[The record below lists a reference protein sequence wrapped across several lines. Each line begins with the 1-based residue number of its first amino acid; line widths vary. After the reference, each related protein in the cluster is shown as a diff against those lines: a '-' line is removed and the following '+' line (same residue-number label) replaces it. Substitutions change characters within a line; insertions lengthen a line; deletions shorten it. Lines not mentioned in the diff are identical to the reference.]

1 VSNLLATAVRI
12 GQSLGLDRE
21 ATSHTPFET
30 ELRRRTWYS
39 ISILDVQA
47 AFDSGSYSALANGVY
62 FKGTPLHINDADI
75 SPDDLVSAS
84 IRYTFTDM
92 TFSSAVYEMLRHMRK
107 MIHVPVDAD
116 GQPLAHQNWAQRHS
130 IVEDCA
136 RTLREGYLKYCD
148 PADTFQCFT
157 RVVCEAMITTLRLLV
172 RRPMYR
178 FYSDGPPPKDEF
190 GVLEVARDILDQ
202 TLQKVDNN
210 RFKPWEWFV
219 WVKWYALAVLLA
231 ELCEHTE
238 GPLVDRAWVTAE
250 ASFAKYQG
258 TIKDA
263 ALWSSIKNLM
273 HRARSARSLKNVVAV
288 EASGSISTIDNP
300 LPFEGP
306 VTVALDADS
315 QITGVDSYVSSS
327 EQANLWEETEMLSWV
342 TWESFVQELGD
353 PVQLNAMNGYY

>member
-1 VSNLLATAVRI
+1 
-12 GQSLGLDRE
+12 
-21 ATSHTPFET
+21 
-30 ELRRRTWYS
+30 
-39 ISILDVQA
+39 
-47 AFDSGSYSALANGVY
+47 
-62 FKGTPLHINDADI
+62 
-75 SPDDLVSAS
+75 
-84 IRYTFTDM
+84 
-92 TFSSAVYEMLRHMRK
+92 MRK

-136 RTLREGYLKYCD
+136 RTLREGYLKYCG

-190 GVLEVARDILDQ
+190 GVLDVARDILDQ
-202 TLQKVDNN
+202 TLRKVDNN
-210 RFKPWEWFV
+210 RFKPWGWFI

-231 ELCEHTE
+231 ELCEHTD
-238 GPLVDRAWVTAE
+238 GPLVDRAWITAE

-258 TIKDA
+258 TINDA

-273 HRARSARSLKNVVAV
+273 HRARSARSLKDAVA
-288 EASGSISTIDNP
+288 EDAGGSIHNIDNP
-300 LPFEGP
+300 LLFEGP
-306 VTVALDADS
+306 VPAILDADS
-315 QITGVDSYVSSS
+315 QITSIDSYGSSG

-353 PVQLNAMNGYY
+353 PVQLNATNGYY